1 MTSTDE
7 VDQAPAIQHAE
18 RTESTGRV
26 SSKHA
31 FLLKDSPQDL
41 IDAASTKPQG
51 RSYSKE
57 IAETHPGSIR
67 IEEVVQGMKYAA
79 LAITDDKE
87 DTLRKVGK
95 SNPWHIDALKIITG
109 SEEEAHKP
117 LTHILSTHMDLAVD
131 TIIDVSGVTPG
142 GHPLDTQGYIAHN
155 DEVIVLAFR
164 CTTSFK
170 DWMTNLNTTS
180 SEWELEEDLA
190 QGFSGYFSG
199 LEGYCCNGGK
209 YKPRVHTGFYNNFL
223 ATAPLIKEHIDPLLG
238 SDQPPRKLYV
248 VGHSLGAGIATLATC
263 YFLLEHDFAN
273 YPQKL
278 VSVTA
283 GSPRACQSSM
293 REIVDAKLAVLRP
306 LDKAVCAR
314 IVRDKDV
321 VPTVPPSIFGFKHV
335 GRLVFI
341 TDNGEIL
348 INPKVKSAMSEK
360 EMKSL
365 LEKNGEPEDGTRE
378 IAEARDESEATMSST
393 LRSYARIPKA
403 FRDHMPQYYLQPLL
417 VMFEKDMFKK
427 DDGIERSVESTDNKI
442 TSPVKKKREKS
453 GFLKLRRKNKN
464 SAKHDGEQSIMVQ
477 ADAISVTSSMST
489 KRRKKM
495 GLFRKKKVDPAT
507 TSTA

>member
-1 MTSTDE
+1 M
-7 VDQAPAIQHAE
+7 
-18 RTESTGRV
+18 
-26 SSKHA
+26 
-31 FLLKDSPQDL
+31 
-41 IDAASTKPQG
+41 
-51 RSYSKE
+51 
-57 IAETHPGSIR
+57 
-67 IEEVVQGMKYAA
+67 
-79 LAITDDKE
+79 
-87 DTLRKVGK
+87 
-95 SNPWHIDALKIITG
+95 
-109 SEEEAHKP
+109 
-117 LTHILSTHMDLAVD
+117 
-131 TIIDVSGVTPG
+131 
-142 GHPLDTQGYIAHN
+142 
-155 DEVIVLAFR
+155 
-164 CTTSFK
+164 C
-170 DWMTNLNTTS
+170 
-180 SEWELEEDLA
+180 
-190 QGFSGYFSG
+190 
-199 LEGYCCNGGK
+199 
-209 YKPRVHTGFYNNFL
+209 
-223 ATAPLIKEHIDPLLG
+223 
-238 SDQPPRKLYV
+238 
-248 VGHSLGAGIATLATC
+248 
-263 YFLLEHDFAN
+263 
-273 YPQKL
+273 
-278 VSVTA
+278 
-283 GSPRACQSSM
+283 
-293 REIVDAKLAVLRP
+293 
-306 LDKAVCAR
+306 VCAR

-417 VMFEKDMFKK
+417 VMFEKDMFEK
-427 DDGIERSVESTDNKI
+427 DDGIERSVESTDNKT
-442 TSPVKKKREKS
+442 TSPVKNKREKS

>member
-7 VDQAPAIQHAE
+7 VDQATAIE

-41 IDAASTKPQG
+41 IDAAASIKPQG

-57 IAETHPGSIR
+57 IAKTQPGSIK

-79 LAITDDKE
+79 LAITDDKD

-117 LTHILSTHMDLAVD
+117 LSHILSTHMDLAID
-131 TIIDVSGVTPG
+131 TIINVSGVTPG

-199 LEGYCCNGGK
+199 LAGYCCNGGK

-223 ATAPLIKEHIDPLLG
+223 ATTPLIKEHVDPLLG
-238 SDQPPRKLYV
+238 PDQPPRKFYV

-293 REIVDAKLAVLRP
+293 REVLDAKLAVLRP

-341 TDNGEIL
+341 TDNGDIL
-348 INPKVKSAMSEK
+348 INPKVKSATSEK

-365 LEKNGEPEDGTRE
+365 LKKNPEIEDGTRE
-378 IAEARDESEATMSST
+378 IAESRDESEATMSST
-393 LRSYARIPKA
+393 LSSYARIPQEA
-403 FRDHMPQYYLQPLL
+403 FRDHMPQCYLEPLL
-417 VMFEKDMFKK
+417 AMFEKDS
-427 DDGIERSVESTDNKI
+427 GIERSVKSTDNKI
-442 TSPVKKKREKS
+442 ASPVKKRS
-453 GFLKLRRKNKN
+453 GFLSRRKNKN
-464 SAKHDGEQSIMVQ
+464 LAKHDDEQSMMVQ
-477 ADAISVTSSMST
+477 TDAISVST
-489 KRRKKM
+489 KKARRKM

-507 TSTA
+507 ISTA

>member
-1 MTSTDE
+1 MTSTKE
-7 VDQAPAIQHAE
+7 VE
-18 RTESTGRV
+18 RTESAGGRV
-26 SSKHA
+26 SGGKHT

-41 IDAASTKPQG
+41 LDATSIKPQG
-51 RSYSKE
+51 RSYSKD
-57 IAETHPGSIR
+57 IAQSQPGSIR
-67 IEEVVQGMKYAA
+67 IEEVCQGMKYAA

-95 SNPWHIDALKIITG
+95 SNPWHVDALKIITG

-117 LTHILSTHMDLAVD
+117 LTHILSTHMDLKVD

-155 DEVIVLAFR
+155 HEAIVLAFR

-180 SEWELEEDLA
+180 SEWELEEDFS

-199 LEGYCCNGGK
+199 LEGYCCNDGK

-223 ATAPLIKEHIDPLLG
+223 ATVPFIKDHIDPLLG
-238 SDQPPRKLYV
+238 HDQPPRKLYV

-263 YFLLEHDFAN
+263 YFLLEHDFAD

-278 VSVTA
+278 VSITA
-283 GSPRACQSSM
+283 GSPRACQNSM
-293 REIVDAKLAVLRP
+293 REVLDAKLAVLGP

-348 INPKVKSAMSEK
+348 INPKVKSAISEK

-365 LEKNGEPEDGTRE
+365 LEKNPEIEDGVKE
-378 IAEARDESEATMSST
+378 VAEARDDSEATMSST
-393 LRSYARIPKA
+393 LSSYAKIPKV
-403 FRDHMPQYYLQPLL
+403 FRDHMPQYYLEPLL
-417 VMFEKDMFKK
+417 VMFEKDNR
-427 DDGIERSVESTDNKI
+427 IERSIESTEKKI
-442 TSPVKKKREKS
+442 IEYPKCIKKKKS
-453 GFLKLRRKNKN
+453 GFFKLGRKNKH
-464 SAKHDGEQSIMVQ
+464 SAKQGDEKSMMVQ
-477 ADAISVTSSMST
+477 TDAISVTSSVSA
-489 KRRKKM
+489 KRRRKM
-495 GLFRKKKVDPAT
+495 GLIRKKKVDPAT
-507 TSTA
+507 ISTA